1 LTDAKDEVAR
11 LKTDLGEARG
21 LRKAAEDRA
30 AALKKEMDE
39 KMKEINSLL
48 SKAEASAE
56 EDAQTISKLK
66 SDLASAESSAI
77 QKFRSS
83 SDFETEKLEFASS
96 WVFVTVSQCRRL
108 VKENLGTNDLS
119 FLAPI
124 DIARAVE
131 ARRKA
136 GAEVEIGTGDSS
148 EDGEDETEMPSSAA
162 PASTD
167 APVTDPSPDVLV

>member
-1 LTDAKDEVAR
+1 
-11 LKTDLGEARG
+11 
-21 LRKAAEDRA
+21 
-30 AALKKEMDE
+30 LKKEMDE

-96 WVFVTVSQCRRL
+96 WVFDTVS
-108 VKENLGTNDLS
+108 
-119 FLAPI
+119 
-124 DIARAVE
+124 
-131 ARRKA
+131 
-136 GAEVEIGTGDSS
+136 
-148 EDGEDETEMPSSAA
+148 
-162 PASTD
+162 
-167 APVTDPSPDVLV
+167 